1 MFRELRWRL
10 TGLYVVLLL
19 GALLLF
25 SAGTYLVA
33 RAALMENFD
42 EVLVDQ
48 AAFVAQASDIEDG
61 IPELKQEVLLS
72 GHRNDD
78 HFTRLYAVNGI
89 LMYDDTA
96 DGPRVPEMPTTITSA
111 LQGEKSLTQVESD
124 GDSLRVATFPILHD
138 GHIAGVLQVGVSLS
152 DIENTLHILLF
163 VLLVMA
169 PITVLLSSGGG
180 LFLANR
186 ALAPI
191 DAITR
196 MAQRISAENLSR
208 RIGRVG
214 PDDEVGRLARTFD
227 TMLARLEEAFK
238 QQRQFAADASHELRT
253 PLTAMIGK
261 IDVALA
267 WPESADYYRTT
278 LTGVREQAQRLIRL
292 ASDLLFLARADA
304 QPTVVAAEPVDLA
317 SLVPAVMTQ
326 MEPLAAERQQRLI
339 VATAA
344 SGVVYGNEDEL
355 IRMLLNLFD
364 NAIRYTPIG
373 GCITLSCEQRNGD
386 FHLTMQDTGPG
397 IAPQH
402 VAHVFDRFYRVDTGR
417 SRTQGGSG
425 LGLAIAQS
433 IAQIHGGQITVESVV
448 DQGSTFTIR
457 LPASG
462 TASRQIYPFPASV
475 MHQQMA

>member
-1 MFRELRWRL
+1 
-10 TGLYVVLLL
+10 
-19 GALLLF
+19 
-25 SAGTYLVA
+25 
-33 RAALMENFD
+33 
-42 EVLVDQ
+42 
-48 AAFVAQASDIEDG
+48 
-61 IPELKQEVLLS
+61 
-72 GHRNDD
+72 
-78 HFTRLYAVNGI
+78 
-89 LMYDDTA
+89 
-96 DGPRVPEMPTTITSA
+96 
-111 LQGEKSLTQVESD
+111 
-124 GDSLRVATFPILHD
+124 
-138 GHIAGVLQVGVSLS
+138 
-152 DIENTLHILLF
+152 
-163 VLLVMA
+163 
-169 PITVLLSSGGG
+169 
-180 LFLANR
+180 
-186 ALAPI
+186 
-191 DAITR
+191 
-196 MAQRISAENLSR
+196 
-208 RIGRVG
+208 
-214 PDDEVGRLARTFD
+214 
-227 TMLARLEEAFK
+227 
-238 QQRQFAADASHELRT
+238 
-253 PLTAMIGK
+253 
-261 IDVALA
+261 
-267 WPESADYYRTT
+267 
-278 LTGVREQAQRLIRL
+278 
-292 ASDLLFLARADA
+292 
-304 QPTVVAAEPVDLA
+304 
-317 SLVPAVMTQ
+317 